1 MSRERLSK
9 SEIIDK
15 KNALAISIINHPE
28 SLQKALEEA
37 GVKRSTY
44 YSWKKNDP
52 DFVKKIETLE
62 DLQFDFVEG
71 KLMENIARN
80 DTRSII
86 FYLETK
92 GKDRGYSKKKE
103 IEKSITVGGAIAI
116 PNIDPEK
123 WKSIAQHQ
131 QRALSS
137 DKDLKTFDMED
148 SDGGQ

>member
-1 MSRERLSK
+1 MSRERMSK

-103 IEKSITVGGAIAI
+103 IEKSITVAGAIAL
-116 PNIDPEK
+116 PDIDPNQ
-123 WKSIAQHQ
+123 WQSIAERQ
-131 QRALSS
+131 QRALGS
-137 DKDLKTFDMED
+137 DKDLKTFDMEK